1 MKPNKKWSHAELKVY
16 VKAHGLDK
24 APVPLSG
31 SKGNMVANLKKVN
44 HWDHGGTGRPKPV
57 PKKKKKEKK
66 KFDKEEEVRPTER
79 LEGPAA
85 GSVKARAKT
94 YPLPFPG
101 MAGSVGAR
109 VAQRRK
115 DQLILNTHFSQQNV
129 RSRVENEAQAVGASA
144 KAKRGIG
151 QEEAAAQSKKRRKK
165 KMMEKRLK
173 AKGLL

>member
-31 SKGNMVANLKKVN
+31 TKGNMVANLKKVN

-57 PKKKKKEKK
+57 AKKKKAVKQVRKKEAI
-66 KFDKEEEVRPTER
+66 V
-79 LEGPAA
+79 GAAA
-85 GSVKARAKT
+85 GSVKSRAKT
-94 YPLPFPG
+94 QGLPWGG
-101 MAGSVGAR
+101 MGGSIGAR

-115 DQLILNTHFSQQNV
+115 DQIILNTHFSQQKV
-129 RSRVENEAQAVGASA
+129 RGRGEDEAQAVGAAA
-144 KAKRGIG
+144 KANRGIG
-151 QEEAAAQSKKRRKK
+151 QEEAAAASKKKRKK